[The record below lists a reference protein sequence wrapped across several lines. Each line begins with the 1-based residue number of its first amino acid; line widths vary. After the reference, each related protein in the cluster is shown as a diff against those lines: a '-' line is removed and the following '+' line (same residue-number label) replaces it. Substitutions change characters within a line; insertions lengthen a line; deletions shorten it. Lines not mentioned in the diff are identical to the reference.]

1 MVDARDLKSLDQK
14 SCGFDS
20 RPAHQNW
27 EKIGIAARQR
37 RFFFGCAERKPNV
50 FQGGRNFWGSRRLRL
65 FAAMGGL
72 CYTQDMTQ
80 QSFDDA
86 INDIRKT
93 VSRFQKIEGKPW
105 GVEGAVIE
113 LAKQVGQLSALVM
126 NREGYYFSDREK
138 LDQKQY
144 TATDDKIADELA
156 DIMFAVVR
164 IADHYGIDLVA
175 TNIKTRQDEDE
186 FLKTK
191 GV

>member
-1 MVDARDLKSLDQK
+1 MA
-14 SCGFDS
+14 
-20 RPAHQNW
+20 
-27 EKIGIAARQR
+27 
-37 RFFFGCAERKPNV
+37 
-50 FQGGRNFWGSRRLRL
+50 
-65 FAAMGGL
+65 GL